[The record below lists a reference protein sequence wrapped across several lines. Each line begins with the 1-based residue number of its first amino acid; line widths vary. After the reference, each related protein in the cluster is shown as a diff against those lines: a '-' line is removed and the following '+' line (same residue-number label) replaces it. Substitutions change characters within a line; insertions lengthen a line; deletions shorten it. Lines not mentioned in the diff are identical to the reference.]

1 MTDIETIIMA
11 YAPLLIMIM
20 SVITAFVKMVKMIK
34 NNQTFSEEM
43 KTQLKEVIDQNY
55 ILKTKLNEL
64 MTTIDKIKRG
74 E

>member
-1 MTDIETIIMA
+1 MA

-20 SVITAFVKMVKMIK
+20 SVITTFVKMIK
-34 NNQTFSEEM
+34 MLRNNQSFTEEM
-43 KTQLKEVIDQNY
+43 KSQLKEVIDQNY
-55 ILKTKLNEL
+55 TLKTKLNEL

>member
-20 SVITAFVKMVKMIK
+20 SVITTFVKMVKIIK
-34 NNQTFSEEM
+34 NNQAFSEEM

-55 ILKTKLNEL
+55 VLKTKLNEL